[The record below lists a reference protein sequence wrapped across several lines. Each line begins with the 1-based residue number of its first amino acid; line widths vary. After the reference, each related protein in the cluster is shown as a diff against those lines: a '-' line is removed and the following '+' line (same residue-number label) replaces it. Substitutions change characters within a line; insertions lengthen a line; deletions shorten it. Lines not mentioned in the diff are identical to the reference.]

1 MQVPLL
7 DHKGQYASFREEL
20 SVEIKKLFNS
30 QQVILGLA
38 VESLERE
45 IAPYWGRSI
54 WVGVASGS
62 DALLLSFMAADAGP
76 GDEVYCP

>member
-45 IAPYWGRSI
+45 IAPYWGR
-54 WVGVASGS
+54 VGVASGS